1 MGVALVAILLVFK
14 DIVKDIVGVA
24 LVAILVLSNEIIKN
38 NGIMLDKIITHPLH
52 EKKNSTVCF
61 SETALFKV
69 QQIIARYPSGK
80 QKSALLP
87 LLHIAQEEF
96 EGYLSVDVMDYVAS
110 LLNIQPIEVYEV
122 ATFYS
127 QYYLERVGKNVIEI
141 CRTGPCA
148 ICGGEAIQS
157 YLEKKLAI
165 KTGETTPDGLF
176 TLKAVE
182 CLGACGS
189 APVMQINT
197 EFYEYL
203 TTEKIDK
210 ILADLSSKAKEEKP
224 EKSLWIEEFF

>member
-1 MGVALVAILLVFK
+1 
-14 DIVKDIVGVA
+14 
-24 LVAILVLSNEIIKN
+24 
-38 NGIMLDKIITHPLH
+38 MLDKKINHPLH
-52 EKKNSTVCF
+52 ERTQSTICF
-61 SETALFKV
+61 SEETLAKV
-69 QQIIARYPSGK
+69 KQIIERYPAGR

-96 EGYLSVDVMDYVAS
+96 EGYLSADVMDYVAS

-127 QYYLERVGKNVIEI
+127 QYYLDKVGKNVIEI

-148 ICGGEAIQS
+148 ICGGEAIQA

-197 EFYEYL
+197 EFYEFL
-203 TTEKIDK
+203 TKDKIDS
-210 ILADLSSKAKEEKP
+210 ILADLTLKAKEEKP
-224 EKSLWIEEFF
+224 EKSLWKEKFF

>member
-1 MGVALVAILLVFK
+1 MK
-14 DIVKDIVGVA
+14 
-24 LVAILVLSNEIIKN
+24 IIH
-38 NGIMLDKIITHPLH
+38 MLDKKINHSLH
-52 EKKNSTVCF
+52 EKKNSEVCF
-61 SETALFKV
+61 SEETLLKV
-69 QQIIARYPSGK
+69 HQIIARYPEGK
-80 QKSALLP
+80 EKSALLP

-96 EGYLSVDVMDYVAS
+96 DGYLSVDVMDYIGT

-127 QYYLERVGKNVIEI
+127 QYYLDPVGKNVIEI

-148 ICGGEAIQS
+148 ICGGEAIQA

-197 EFYEYL
+197 EFYEFL
-203 TTEKIDK
+203 TAEKIDL
-210 ILADLSSKAKEEKP
+210 ILEELTLRANDAKP
-224 EKSLWIEEFF
+224 EKSKWKEKFF

>member
-1 MGVALVAILLVFK
+1 
-14 DIVKDIVGVA
+14 
-24 LVAILVLSNEIIKN
+24 
-38 NGIMLDKIITHPLH
+38 MLDKKINHPLH
-52 EKKNSTVCF
+52 AKTNGVVRF
-61 SETALFKV
+61 SDATLEKV
-69 QQIIARYPSGK
+69 QKIVARYPAGK
-80 QKSALLP
+80 EKSALLP

-96 EGYLSVDVMDYVAS
+96 DGYLSVDVMDYVAT

-127 QYYLERVGKNVIEI
+127 QYYLDPVGKNVIEV

-197 EFYEYL
+197 EFHEFL
-203 TTEKIDK
+203 TKEKIDL
-210 ILADLSSKAKEEKP
+210 ILEELTQKAKEEKSEEAKWK
-224 EKSLWIEEFF
+224 EKFF

>member
-1 MGVALVAILLVFK
+1 
-14 DIVKDIVGVA
+14 
-24 LVAILVLSNEIIKN
+24 
-38 NGIMLDKIITHPLH
+38 MLDKKINHPLH
-52 EKKNSTVCF
+52 AKTNGAVRF
-61 SETALFKV
+61 SDATLEKV
-69 QQIIARYPSGK
+69 QKIVARYPAGK
-80 QKSALLP
+80 EKSALLP

-96 EGYLSVDVMDYVAS
+96 EGYLSVDVMDYVAT

-127 QYYLERVGKNVIEI
+127 QYYLDPVGKNVIEI

-157 YLEKKLAI
+157 YLEQKLGI
-165 KTGETTPDGLF
+165 KTGETTTDGLF

-197 EFYEYL
+197 EFYEFL
-203 TTEKIDK
+203 TKEKIDL
-210 ILADLSSKAKEEKP
+210 ILEELTQKAKEEKP
-224 EKSLWIEEFF
+224 EEAKWKEKFF

>member
-1 MGVALVAILLVFK
+1 
-14 DIVKDIVGVA
+14 
-24 LVAILVLSNEIIKN
+24 
-38 NGIMLDKIITHPLH
+38 MLDKKINHPLH
-52 EKKNSTVCF
+52 TKTNRTVRF
-61 SETALFKV
+61 SDAMLEKV
-69 QQIIARYPSGK
+69 QQIIAHYPSGRE
-80 QKSALLP
+80 KSALLP
-87 LLHIAQEEF
+87 LLHMAQEEF
-96 EGYLSVDVMDYVAS
+96 EGYLSVDVMDYIAT

-127 QYYLERVGKNVIEI
+127 QYYLDPIGKNVIEI

-157 YLEKKLAI
+157 YLEEKLAI

-197 EFYEYL
+197 EFYEFL
-203 TTEKIDK
+203 TKEKIDL
-210 ILADLSSKAKEEKP
+210 ILEELKQKEKEEKP
-224 EKSLWIEEFF
+224 EKSKWKEKFF

>member
-1 MGVALVAILLVFK
+1 
-14 DIVKDIVGVA
+14 
-24 LVAILVLSNEIIKN
+24 
-38 NGIMLDKIITHPLH
+38 MLDKKINHSLH
-52 EKKNSTVCF
+52 EKRGKTICF
-61 SETALFKV
+61 SEATLKKV
-69 QQIIARYPSGK
+69 EKIIARYPEGR

-87 LLHIAQEEF
+87 ILHMAQEEF
-96 EGYLSVDVMDYVAS
+96 GGYLSVDVMDFVAA

-127 QYYLERVGKNVIEI
+127 QYYLDPVGKNVIEI

-197 EFYEYL
+197 EFYEFL
-203 TTEKIDK
+203 TKEKIDQ
-210 ILADLSSKAKEEKP
+210 IIEELSSKAKEEKP
-224 EKSLWIEEFF
+224 EKLLWKERFF

>member
-1 MGVALVAILLVFK
+1 M
-14 DIVKDIVGVA
+14 
-24 LVAILVLSNEIIKN
+24 S
-38 NGIMLDKIITHPLH
+38 DKKINHQLHAKTNIPL
-52 EKKNSTVCF
+52 KF
-61 SETALFKV
+61 SEPTLERV
-69 QQIIARYPSGK
+69 RQLIARYPAGR

-96 EGYLSVDVMDYVAS
+96 QGYLSVDVMDYIAS
-110 LLNIQPIEVYEV
+110 LLEIQPIEVYEV

-127 QYYLERVGKNVIEI
+127 QYYLEPVGKNVIEI

-157 YLEKKLAI
+157 YLENKLSI
-165 KTGETTPDGLF
+165 KTGETTSDGLF

-182 CLGACGS
+182 CLGSCGS

-203 TTEKIDK
+203 TNEKIDH
-210 ILADLSSKAKEEKP
+210 ILDELTRKAQEEKP
-224 EKSLWIEEFF
+224 ETSKWKEKFF